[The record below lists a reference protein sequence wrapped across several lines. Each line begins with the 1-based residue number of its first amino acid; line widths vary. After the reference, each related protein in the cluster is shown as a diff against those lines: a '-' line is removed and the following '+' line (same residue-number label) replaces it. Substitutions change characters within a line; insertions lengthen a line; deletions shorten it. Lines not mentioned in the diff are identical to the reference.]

1 MGIELYTT
9 LYHFAIFFVFSE
21 VGLDLMLSSIKR
33 YLPSGLYGRAAL
45 ILLLPIVF
53 LQLTVSIVFVQR
65 HFEGVSEQMT
75 RSLRSEIT
83 LMSQVLFK
91 DQADIEFARSL
102 AAPLEIKIISFDK
115 DKDKFLERRR
125 FYDLTGLI
133 VRRELLEEPGIER
146 VDLPDDYVVRVLLAK
161 GEGNYILS
169 FSRKRVSASNP
180 HQLIVN
186 MLIFGSVFTL
196 IAFIYLRNQLRPITR
211 LANAAEAFGLGQSV
225 QYRPSGAVEV
235 RAAGEAFLDMRAR
248 IERHI
253 EQRTL
258 LLSGV
263 SHDLRTPLT
272 RLRLGLSMLEV
283 EEKVDLEKDV
293 TEMQALIDEFLSFA
307 RNQADTGSNT
317 EQADIWEI
325 VDDVVKNISRNS
337 GRVSFVKPYQPLVL
351 ELRPLAIRRALENLI
366 GNGLRYANKVS
377 VSASVYKTEVHVTV
391 EDDGPGIPDEQIE
404 EALKPFSRLDP
415 ARNQNRGSGVGLGL
429 PIVADVAYAHGGKL
443 ELSKSVALGGLKADL
458 IVGLQEKF

>member
-1 MGIELYTT
+1 MSRL
-9 LYHFAIFFVFSE
+9 
-21 VGLDLMLSSIKR
+21 IKR
-33 YLPSGLYGRAAL
+33 YLPLGLYGRAAL

-83 LMSQVLFK
+83 LMTQVLFK
-91 DQADIEFARSL
+91 DRADIEFAQSL
-102 AAPLEIKIISFDK
+102 SVPLEIKIIPFDT
-115 DKDKFLERRR
+115 DQDEFLERRR

-133 VRRELLEEPGIER
+133 VRRELLAEPGIER
-146 VDLPDDYVVRVLLAK
+146 VDLPDDYLVRVLLTE
-161 GEGNYILS
+161 GEVNYILS

-186 MLIFGSVFTL
+186 MLIFGTLFTL

-225 QYRPSGAVEV
+225 DYRPTGAVEV
-235 RAAGEAFLDMRAR
+235 RAAGEAFIDMRAR

-272 RLRLGLSMLEV
+272 RLRLGISMLEV
-283 EEKVDLEKDV
+283 DEKVDLEKDA

-307 RNQADTGSNT
+307 RSQADNGSNT
-317 EQADIWEI
+317 EQADIWAI
-325 VDDVVKNISRNS
+325 VEDVVLNINRND
-337 GRVSFVKPYQPLVL
+337 GRVSFVKPDQPLVL

-366 GNGLRYANKVS
+366 GNGLRYANNVS
-377 VSASVYKTEVHVTV
+377 VSASIYKTEVRMTV
-391 EDDGPGIPDEQIE
+391 EDDGPGIPEEQIE

-443 ELSKSVALGGLKADL
+443 ELSKSSALGGLKVDL
-458 IVGLQEKF
+458 IIGLQG

>member
-1 MGIELYTT
+1 
-9 LYHFAIFFVFSE
+9 
-21 VGLDLMLSSIKR
+21 MLLSIKR

-75 RSLRSEIT
+75 RSLRSEIS
-83 LMSQVLFK
+83 LMTHVLFNNRAEI
-91 DQADIEFARSL
+91 DFAQAL
-102 AAPLEIKIISFDK
+102 AAPLEIKISPFDK
-115 DKDKFLERRR
+115 TQDEFLERRR
-125 FYDLTGLI
+125 YYDLTGLI
-133 VRRELLEEPGIER
+133 VRRELLAEPGIER
-146 VDLPDDYVVRVLLAK
+146 VDLPDDYLVRVLLVK
-161 GEGNYILS
+161 GEENYILS

-186 MLIFGSVFTL
+186 MLIFGALFTL

-211 LANAAEAFGLGQSV
+211 LAEAAEAFGLGQSV
-225 QYRPSGAVEV
+225 DYHPSGAIEV

-272 RLRLGLSMLEV
+272 RLRLGLSMLDA
-283 EEKVDLEKDV
+283 EEKVDLEKDAM
-293 TEMQALIDEFLSFA
+293 EMQALIDEFLSFA
-307 RNQADTGSNT
+307 RSQADAGSNT
-317 EQADIWEI
+317 YQADLWAI
-325 VDDVVKNISRNS
+325 VEDVVENMSRNS
-337 GRVSFVKPYQPLVL
+337 GRVSFVKPELPLIL

-377 VSASVYKTEVHVTV
+377 VSVSVHKTEAHVIV
-391 EDDGPGIPDEQIE
+391 EDDGPGIPVVQIE
-404 EALKPFSRLDP
+404 EALKAFSRLDP
-415 ARNQNRGSGVGLGL
+415 ARNQNLGSGVGLGL

-443 ELSKSVALGGLKADL
+443 ELSKSRVFGGLRADF
-458 IVGLQEKF
+458 IIGLQR

>member
-1 MGIELYTT
+1 
-9 LYHFAIFFVFSE
+9 
-21 VGLDLMLSSIKR
+21 MLSSIKR

>member
-1 MGIELYTT
+1 
-9 LYHFAIFFVFSE
+9 
-21 VGLDLMLSSIKR
+21 MLPSIKR

-65 HFEGVSEQMT
+65 HFEGVSKQMT

-83 LMSQVLFK
+83 LMTQVLYK
-91 DQADIEFARSL
+91 DKTGVEFAQSL
-102 AAPLEIKIISFDK
+102 AEPLEIKINSFDN
-115 DKDKFLERRR
+115 DEDEFLERRR

-133 VRRELLEEPGIER
+133 VRRELLKEPGIER
-146 VDLPDDYVVRVLLAK
+146 VDLPDDYLVRVLLTAK
-161 GEGNYILS
+161 EGNYILS

-186 MLIFGSVFTL
+186 MLIFGALFTL

-211 LANAAEAFGLGQSV
+211 LADAAKAFGLGQSV
-225 QYRPSGAVEV
+225 EYLPSGAVEV

-272 RLRLGLSMLEV
+272 RLRLGISMLEV
-283 EEKVDLEKDV
+283 EEKIDLEKDA

-307 RNQADTGSNT
+307 RSQADTGVKIET
-317 EQADIWEI
+317 ADIWAI
-325 VDDVVKNISRNS
+325 VEDVVLNINRDS
-337 GRVSFVKPYQPLVL
+337 GRVSFTKPDQPLLL
-351 ELRPLAIRRALENLI
+351 EIRPLAIRRALENLI
-366 GNGLRYANKVS
+366 DNGLRYANIVS
-377 VSASVYKTEVHVTV
+377 VSASINKLEVHVTV
-391 EDDGPGIPDEQIE
+391 EDDGPGIAEEQIE

-415 ARNQNRGSGVGLGL
+415 SRNQNRGSGVGLGL

-443 ELSKSVALGGLKADL
+443 ELSKSSALGGLKADL
-458 IVGLQEKF
+458 IIGLQGNV

>member
-1 MGIELYTT
+1 
-9 LYHFAIFFVFSE
+9 
-21 VGLDLMLSSIKR
+21 MLGSIKR

-102 AAPLEIKIISFDK
+102 AAPLEIKIISFDE

>member
-1 MGIELYTT
+1 
-9 LYHFAIFFVFSE
+9 
-21 VGLDLMLSSIKR
+21 MLGSIKR

-102 AAPLEIKIISFDK
+102 AAPLEIKIISFDE

-161 GEGNYILS
+161 EEGNYILS

>member
-1 MGIELYTT
+1 
-9 LYHFAIFFVFSE
+9 
-21 VGLDLMLSSIKR
+21 MLSSIKR

-317 EQADIWEI
+317 EKADIWEI

>member
-1 MGIELYTT
+1 
-9 LYHFAIFFVFSE
+9 
-21 VGLDLMLSSIKR
+21 MLSSIKR

-102 AAPLEIKIISFDK
+102 AAPLEIKIISFDE

-337 GRVSFVKPYQPLVL
+337 GRVSFVKPYQPLFL

>member
-1 MGIELYTT
+1 
-9 LYHFAIFFVFSE
+9 
-21 VGLDLMLSSIKR
+21 MLSSIKR

-317 EQADIWEI
+317 EKADIWEI

-443 ELSKSVALGGLKADL
+443 ELSKSVELGGLKADL
-458 IVGLQEKF
+458 IIGLQEKF

>member
-1 MGIELYTT
+1 
-9 LYHFAIFFVFSE
+9 
-21 VGLDLMLSSIKR
+21 MLSSIKR

-161 GEGNYILS
+161 EEGNYILS

-415 ARNQNRGSGVGLGL
+415 ARNQDRGSGVGLGL

>member
-1 MGIELYTT
+1 M
-9 LYHFAIFFVFSE
+9 
-21 VGLDLMLSSIKR
+21 MSSIKR

-337 GRVSFVKPYQPLVL
+337 GRVSFVKPYQPLFL

-366 GNGLRYANKVS
+366 GNGLRYANKF
-377 VSASVYKTEVHVTV
+377 
-391 EDDGPGIPDEQIE
+391 Q
-404 EALKPFSRLDP
+404 F
-415 ARNQNRGSGVGLGL
+415 L
-429 PIVADVAYAHGGKL
+429 PVFTKL
-443 ELSKSVALGGLKADL
+443 RCM
-458 IVGLQEKF
+458 

>member
-1 MGIELYTT
+1 M
-9 LYHFAIFFVFSE
+9 
-21 VGLDLMLSSIKR
+21 MSSIKR

-337 GRVSFVKPYQPLVL
+337 GRVSFVKPYQPLFL

>member
-1 MGIELYTT
+1 
-9 LYHFAIFFVFSE
+9 
-21 VGLDLMLSSIKR
+21 MLSSIKR

-337 GRVSFVKPYQPLVL
+337 GRVSFVKPYQPLFL

>member
-1 MGIELYTT
+1 
-9 LYHFAIFFVFSE
+9 
-21 VGLDLMLSSIKR
+21 MLGSIKR

-115 DKDKFLERRR
+115 DKDKFIERRR

-337 GRVSFVKPYQPLVL
+337 GRVSFVKPYQPLFL

-458 IVGLQEKF
+458 IVGLQE

>member
-1 MGIELYTT
+1 
-9 LYHFAIFFVFSE
+9 
-21 VGLDLMLSSIKR
+21 MLGSIKR

-102 AAPLEIKIISFDK
+102 AAPLEIKIISFDE

-337 GRVSFVKPYQPLVL
+337 GRVSFVKPYQPLFL

>member
-1 MGIELYTT
+1 
-9 LYHFAIFFVFSE
+9 
-21 VGLDLMLSSIKR
+21 MLSSIKR

-161 GEGNYILS
+161 EEGNYILS

>member
-1 MGIELYTT
+1 
-9 LYHFAIFFVFSE
+9 
-21 VGLDLMLSSIKR
+21 MLSSIKR

-248 IERHI
+248 IELHI

-337 GRVSFVKPYQPLVL
+337 GRVSFVKPYQPLFL

>member
-1 MGIELYTT
+1 
-9 LYHFAIFFVFSE
+9 
-21 VGLDLMLSSIKR
+21 MLRSIKR

-83 LMSQVLFK
+83 LMIQVLFTDK
-91 DQADIEFARSL
+91 AGLEFAQSL
-102 AAPLEIKIISFDK
+102 SAPLEIKIISFDSEK
-115 DKDKFLERRR
+115 NEFLERRR
-125 FYDLTGLI
+125 FYDFTGLI
-133 VRRELLEEPGIER
+133 VRRELLAEPGIER
-146 VDLPDDYVVRVLLAK
+146 VDLPDDYLVRVLIT
-161 GEGNYILS
+161 EGQVDYVLS

-186 MLIFGSVFTL
+186 MLIFGALFTV

-211 LANAAEAFGLGQSV
+211 LANAAEAFGLGRSV
-225 QYRPSGAVEV
+225 DYRPAGAVEV

-272 RLRLGLSMLEV
+272 RLRLGISMLE
-283 EEKVDLEKDV
+283 EDERVDLEKDA

-307 RNQADTGSNT
+307 RSQADTKSNT
-317 EQADIWEI
+317 EQADIYAI
-325 VDDVVKNISRNS
+325 VEDVVLNIKRNS
-337 GRVSFVKPYQPLVL
+337 GQVNFTKPDRQLVL

-366 GNGLRYANKVS
+366 GNGLRYANNVWIS
-377 VSASVYKTEVHVTV
+377 TGVHKNELRITV
-391 EDDGPGIPDEQIE
+391 EDDGPGIPEEQFE
-404 EALKPFSRLDP
+404 EALKPFARLDP

-443 ELSKSVALGGLKADL
+443 ELSKSAALGGLKVDL
-458 IVGLQEKF
+458 IIGLQGRL